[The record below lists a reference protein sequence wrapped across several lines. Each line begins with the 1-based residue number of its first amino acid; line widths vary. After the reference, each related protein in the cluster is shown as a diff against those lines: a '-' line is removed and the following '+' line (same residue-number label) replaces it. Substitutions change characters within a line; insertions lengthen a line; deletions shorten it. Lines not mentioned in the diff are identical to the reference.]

1 MYPSP
6 PMQGSWFIVSENRS
20 QIEEVGSLMSIA
32 SLGFAAL
39 TFGGTESGW
48 TVGHLDANLL
58 TQPAMSTGS
67 LAPSPVSSSKWNRE
81 VGGTSL

>member
-39 TFGGTESGW
+39 TFGGTERVAG
-48 TVGHLDANLL
+48 L
-58 TQPAMSTGS
+58 
-67 LAPSPVSSSKWNRE
+67 
-81 VGGTSL
+81 